1 MEEKNLSADD
11 LNEDQ
16 MHVLKRRV
24 PENYYKYKLKG
35 IVVHEGTA
43 DQGHY
48 YSFIA
53 DRTNKNAGWFV
64 FNDTHVREFDPADI
78 PEEAF
83 GGDDHNLASNIR
95 DLQAQGDGQVDQA
108 MLQAM
113 RQFKTKIKNAYV
125 LIYDREEQYDMLK
138 ANDVMDDTKTVTL
151 SPKELAK

>member
-1 MEEKNLSADD
+1 MDEKNLSADD

-16 MHVLKRRV
+16 MHILKRRV

-53 DRTNKNAGWFV
+53 DRENKNAGWFV

-78 PEEAF
+78 PEETF

-113 RQFKTKIKNAYV
+113 KQFKTKIKNAYV

>member
-1 MEEKNLSADD
+1 MTDAKVKIDGEVTALETG
-11 LNEDQ
+11 
-16 MHVLKRRV
+16 
-24 PENYYKYKLKG
+24 PEYTLHCICIHDG
-35 IVVHEGTA
+35 DGA
-43 DQGHY
+43 GGHY

-53 DRTNKNAGWFV
+53 DRENKNAGWFV

-138 ANDVMDDTKTVTL
+138 ANDVMDDTKTITL

>member
-1 MEEKNLSADD
+1 MDEKNLSADD

-16 MHVLKRRV
+16 MHILKRRV

-64 FNDTHVREFDPADI
+64 FYDTHVRDLTQLTSQRRPSLEMITTWPAI
-78 PEEAF
+78 
-83 GGDDHNLASNIR
+83 S
-95 DLQAQGDGQVDQA
+95 VTY
-108 MLQAM
+108 
-113 RQFKTKIKNAYV
+113 K
-125 LIYDREEQYDMLK
+125 LK
-138 ANDVMDDTKTVTL
+138 AMARWTKPC
-151 SPKELAK
+151 SRQ